1 MTLKQLSLLMCFFSV
16 FSFSQA
22 KDTINNTKYL
32 EDQLYLGLNY
42 NIIDVNINDF
52 DMKGLSNSIALG
64 YIRDIPFNKQRNFGI
79 GVGLGYGRSTYYQNL
94 KIFENNNKTVFESL
108 GATPFDKNKFSF
120 HAIEMPFEI
129 RWRTSTAS
137 KYKFWRVYTGLKM
150 SYIFTSNAV
159 YKNGSDKSRITNFS
173 EVNNFQYGITL
184 SAGYGTWN
192 LNLYYGLRDFFN
204 NAIIN
209 NQALEM
215 RDLRIGLIFYML

>member
-16 FSFSQA
+16 FSFSQTN
-22 KDTINNTKYL
+22 DTINNTKYL

-42 NIIDVNINDF
+42 NIIDININDF

-79 GVGLGYGRSTYYQNL
+79 GIGLGYGRSTYYQNL
-94 KIFENNNKTVFESL
+94 KIFKNNNKTVFESL
-108 GATPFDKNKFSF
+108 GGTPFDKNKFSF

>member
-16 FSFSQA
+16 FSFSQT

-42 NIIDVNINDF
+42 NIIDININDF

-79 GVGLGYGRSTYYQNL
+79 GIGLGYGRSTYYQNL
-94 KIFENNNKTVFESL
+94 KIFKNNNKTVFESL
-108 GATPFDKNKFSF
+108 GGTPFDKNKFSF

>member
-16 FSFSQA
+16 FSFSQTN
-22 KDTINNTKYL
+22 DTINNTKYL

-42 NIIDVNINDF
+42 NIIDININDF

-79 GVGLGYGRSTYYQNL
+79 GIGLGYGRSTYYQNL
-94 KIFENNNKTVFESL
+94 KIFKNNNKTVFESL
-108 GATPFDKNKFSF
+108 GGTPFDKNKFSF

-209 NQALEM
+209 NQVLEM

>member
-1 MTLKQLSLLMCFFSV
+1 MCFFSV
-16 FSFSQA
+16 FSFSQTN
-22 KDTINNTKYL
+22 DTINNTKYL

-42 NIIDVNINDF
+42 NIIDININDF

-79 GVGLGYGRSTYYQNL
+79 GIGLGYGRSTYYQNL
-94 KIFENNNKTVFESL
+94 KIFKNNNKTVFESL
-108 GATPFDKNKFSF
+108 GGTPFDKNKFSF

>member
-79 GVGLGYGRSTYYQNL
+79 GIGLGYGRSTYYQNL